1 MTYLLAAVTLFLLV
15 LVWEARRT
23 IQRLQTRLRAERRAR
38 RRLEDDRRTAGV
50 VRVSWRPTEVR
61 W

>member
-1 MTYLLAAVTLFLLV
+1 MTYALAALTVFLFLLV
-15 LVWEARRT
+15 YEARRT
-23 IQRLQTRLRAERRAR
+23 IQRLQRRLRAERRAR
-38 RRLEDDRRTAGV
+38 RRLEDERRMAGV